1 MEIKSMQN
9 ESMEF
14 YKDLTNRTVESVKR
28 LSELNLRTFETLAA
42 KQVEMMQSCVNSGVK
57 QAEVLSANRD
67 IKEMLTAQAELSS
80 SCAEQ
85 FSSNMMETAD
95 ILKTAQEEYAGLV
108 EESVAEVKEN
118 VAKVTEIS
126 KKSVDEAMQAAKPA
140 KTTKKAA

>member
-1 MEIKSMQN
+1 MQN

-14 YKDLTNRTVESVKR
+14 YKDLTTRTVESVKR

-42 KQVEMMQSCVNSGVK
+42 KQVEMMQSCVDSGVK

-67 IKEMLTAQAELSS
+67 IKDMLAAQAELSS
-80 SCAEQ
+80 SCAEK

-95 ILKTAQEEYAGLV
+95 ILKTAQEEFTGLV

-126 KKSVDEAMQAAKPA
+126 KKSVDEAMQAVKPA

>member
-1 MEIKSMQN
+1 MQN

-14 YKDLTNRTVESVKR
+14 YRDLTTRTVESVKR
-28 LSELNLRTFETLAA
+28 LGELNLRTFETLAA
-42 KQVEMMQSCVNSGVK
+42 KQVEMMQSCVDSGVK
-57 QAEVLSANRD
+57 QAEVLSGNRD

-80 SCAEQ
+80 SCAEK
-85 FSSNMMETAD
+85 FSTNMMETAD
-95 ILKTAQEEYAGLV
+95 ILKTAQDELTGLV

-126 KKSVDEAMQAAKPA
+126 KKTVEEVVQSAKPA